1 MLNKNILIRKAFY
14 EDIEHITALDVL
26 VFRENAW
33 SAESFTKELALNFSK
48 LFVAEIDKKF
58 AGFALAWYIADEVQ
72 LLRIAVAP
80 QFQRYKIGTL
90 LVQQLIYHADNQ
102 TKIVLEVADT
112 NTSAIQFYTSLGFYS
127 VGFRKNYYHF
137 DNAILMEKIIHHEN

>member
-1 MLNKNILIRKAFY
+1 MPNKNIFIRRAFY
-14 EDIEHITALDVL
+14 EDIEHIALLDL
-26 VFRENAW
+26 LIFRENAW
-33 SAESFTKELALNFSK
+33 SAESFTRELGLNFSR
-48 LFVAEIDKKF
+48 LFVAEIDNKF

-80 QFQRYKIGTL
+80 QFQRYKVGTL
-90 LVQQLIYHADNQ
+90 LIQQLIDYADIQ
-102 TKIVLEVADT
+102 TKIVIEVADT

-137 DNAILMEKIIHHEN
+137 DNAILMEKMIHHEN